1 MRSPL
6 NSVLLWLAMQIPM
19 TGPRGDNGGVGWL
32 GSVGLAD
39 GEPLAD
45 NQPLSRRYGLSGTPG
60 KDWRGVTFKSSIPI

>member
-19 TGPRGDNGGVGWL
+19 TGPRGDNGG
-32 GSVGLAD
+32 GLAD